1 MKKELEDYFYSLSR
15 FGIKLGLGPTSEFAK
30 QLGNPQDSFKSI
42 HVTGSNGKGSTTTFI
57 YNVIKRK
64 YIAGIYTSPHLRR
77 FNERIIVQD
86 KEIEDSFIE
95 NFLEKYKP
103 VIKLNDEE
111 VNLTFFEY
119 TTVMAFEYFR
129 AKGVQYAAIEVGLG
143 GRLDSTNIIKSEAA
157 VITSISLEH
166 ADKLGGYIESI
177 AREKAGIIKEGKPVV
192 VNQVPLKAM
201 IEIER
206 VARSKNAPLIKFSN
220 NMISDVEYS
229 LKGTKFKLKYRDYDF
244 NFVLKSLGKHQ
255 IQNASMAAI
264 SLVESGAVTEKE
276 IIEEGINST
285 VVPGRMEIRS
295 TNPLIILDGSHN
307 SEAARVLAEN
317 IKLYGIKNPTILA
330 AILKDKN
337 SYNVLNNLST
347 VSDHIIITEPN
358 EEERKKSAEEL
369 AAEAKLFFKDV
380 EIIKKPHDAIKS
392 ILDRKL
398 DTVITGSMYLVGEA
412 ENILDNL
419 LNHSGNSNGT
429 FMS

>member
-1 MKKELEDYFYSLSR
+1 MNRELENYFYSLSR
-15 FGIKLGLGPTSEFAK
+15 FGIKLGLGPTSEFARE
-30 QLGNPQDSFKSI
+30 LGNPQDSFKSI

-57 YNVIKRK
+57 YNVLKRR
-64 YIAGIYTSPHLRR
+64 YLAGIYTSPHLRR

-86 KEIEDSFIE
+86 REIEDSFIE
-95 NFLEKYKP
+95 SFLKKYKP
-103 VIKLNDEE
+103 VVRLNDEE

-119 TTVMAFEYFR
+119 TTVMAFQYF
-129 AKGVQYAAIEVGLG
+129 KEMGVQYAAIEVGLG
-143 GRLDSTNIIKSEAA
+143 GRLDSTNIIKSEAS

-201 IEIER
+201 MEIEK
-206 VARSKNAPLIKFSN
+206 VAKSKKSPIIKFRNEMVSN
-220 NMISDVEYS
+220 IEYS
-229 LKGTKFKLKYRDYDF
+229 IEGTKFRLKYGDYDF
-244 NFVLKSLGKHQ
+244 NFNLKSIGKHQ

-264 SLVESGAVTEKE
+264 SLIESGAVTEKE
-276 IIEEGINST
+276 VIEEGINNT
-285 VVPGRMEIRS
+285 IVPGRMEIRS
-295 TNPLIILDGSHN
+295 RNPLIILDGSHN

-317 IKLYGIKNPTILA
+317 IKLYGIKNPTILV

-369 AAEAKLFFKDV
+369 ALEAKSFFKDV
-380 EIIKKPHDAIKS
+380 EIIKKPEEAIKS
-392 ILDRKL
+392 ILQRKL

-419 LNHSGNSNGT
+419 LNN
-429 FMS
+429 

>member
-1 MKKELEDYFYSLSR
+1 MNRELENYFYSLSR
-15 FGIKLGLGPTSEFAK
+15 FGIKLGLGPTSEFARE
-30 QLGNPQDSFKSI
+30 LGNPQDSFKSI

-57 YNVIKRK
+57 YNVLKRR
-64 YIAGIYTSPHLRR
+64 YLAGIYTSPHLRR

-86 KEIEDSFIE
+86 REIEDSFIE
-95 NFLEKYKP
+95 SFLKKYKP
-103 VIKLNDEE
+103 VVRLNDEE

-119 TTVMAFEYFR
+119 TTVMAFQYF
-129 AKGVQYAAIEVGLG
+129 KEMGVQYAAIEVGLG
-143 GRLDSTNIIKSEAA
+143 GRLDSTNIIKSEAS

-201 IEIER
+201 MEIEK
-206 VARSKNAPLIKFSN
+206 VAKSKKSPIIKFRNEMVSN
-220 NMISDVEYS
+220 IEYS
-229 LKGTKFKLKYRDYDF
+229 IEGTKFRLKYGDYDF
-244 NFVLKSLGKHQ
+244 NFNLKSIGKHQ

-264 SLVESGAVTEKE
+264 SLIESGAVTEKE
-276 IIEEGINST
+276 VIEEGINNT
-285 VVPGRMEIRS
+285 IVPGRMEIRS
-295 TNPLIILDGSHN
+295 RNPLIILDGSHN

-369 AAEAKLFFKDV
+369 ALEAKSFFKDV
-380 EIIKKPHDAIKS
+380 EIIKKPEEAIKS
-392 ILDRKL
+392 ILQRKL

-419 LNHSGNSNGT
+419 LNN
-429 FMS
+429 

>member
-1 MKKELEDYFYSLSR
+1 MNRELENYFYSLSR
-15 FGIKLGLGPTSEFAK
+15 FGIKLGLGPTSEFARE
-30 QLGNPQDSFKSI
+30 LGNPQDSFKSI

-57 YNVIKRK
+57 YNVLKRR
-64 YIAGIYTSPHLRR
+64 YLAGIYTSPHLRR

-86 KEIEDSFIE
+86 REIEDSFIE
-95 NFLEKYKP
+95 SFLKKYKP
-103 VIKLNDEE
+103 VVKLNDEE

-119 TTVMAFEYFR
+119 TTVMAFQYF
-129 AKGVQYAAIEVGLG
+129 KEMGVQYAAIEVGLG
-143 GRLDSTNIIKSEAA
+143 GRLDSTNIIKSEAS

-201 IEIER
+201 MEIEK
-206 VARSKNAPLIKFSN
+206 VAKSKKSPIIKFRNEMVSN
-220 NMISDVEYS
+220 IEYS
-229 LKGTKFKLKYRDYDF
+229 IEGTKFRLKYGDYDF
-244 NFVLKSLGKHQ
+244 NFNLKSIGKHQ

-264 SLVESGAVTEKE
+264 SLIESGAVTEKE
-276 IIEEGINST
+276 VIEEGINNT
-285 VVPGRMEIRS
+285 IVPGRMEIRS
-295 TNPLIILDGSHN
+295 KNPLIILDGSHN

-317 IKLYGIKNPTILA
+317 IKLYGIKNPTILV

-369 AAEAKLFFKDV
+369 ALEAKSFFKDV
-380 EIIKKPHDAIKS
+380 EIIKKPEEAIKS
-392 ILDRKL
+392 ILQRKL

-419 LNHSGNSNGT
+419 LNN
-429 FMS
+429 

>member
-1 MKKELEDYFYSLSR
+1 MNRELENYFYSLSR
-15 FGIKLGLGPTSEFAK
+15 FGIKLGLGPTSEFARE
-30 QLGNPQDSFKSI
+30 LGNPQDSFKSI

-57 YNVIKRK
+57 YNVLKRR
-64 YIAGIYTSPHLRR
+64 YLAGIYTSPHLRR

-86 KEIEDSFIE
+86 REIEDSFIE
-95 NFLEKYKP
+95 SFLKKYKP
-103 VIKLNDEE
+103 VVRLNDEE

-119 TTVMAFEYFR
+119 TTVMAFQYF
-129 AKGVQYAAIEVGLG
+129 KEMGVQYAAIEVGLG
-143 GRLDSTNIIKSEAA
+143 GRLDSTNIIKSEAS

-201 IEIER
+201 MEIEK
-206 VARSKNAPLIKFSN
+206 VAKSKKSPIIKFRNEMVSN
-220 NMISDVEYS
+220 IEYS
-229 LKGTKFKLKYRDYDF
+229 IEGTKFRLKYGDYDF
-244 NFVLKSLGKHQ
+244 NFNLKSIGKHQ

-264 SLVESGAVTEKE
+264 SLIESGAVTEKE
-276 IIEEGINST
+276 VIEEGINNT
-285 VVPGRMEIRS
+285 IVPGRMEIRS
-295 TNPLIILDGSHN
+295 KNPLIILDGSHN

-317 IKLYGIKNPTILA
+317 IKLYGIKNPTILV

-369 AAEAKLFFKDV
+369 ALEAKSFFKDV
-380 EIIKKPHDAIKS
+380 EIIKKPEEAIKS
-392 ILDRKL
+392 ILQRKL

-419 LNHSGNSNGT
+419 LNN
-429 FMS
+429 

>member
-1 MKKELEDYFYSLSR
+1 MNRELENYFYSLSR
-15 FGIKLGLGPTSEFAK
+15 FGIKLGLGPTSEFARE
-30 QLGNPQDSFKSI
+30 LGNPQDSFKSI

-57 YNVIKRK
+57 YNVLKRR
-64 YIAGIYTSPHLRR
+64 YLAGIYTSPHLRR

-86 KEIEDSFIE
+86 REIEDSFIE
-95 NFLEKYKP
+95 SFLKKYKP
-103 VIKLNDEE
+103 VVKLNDEE

-119 TTVMAFEYFR
+119 TTVMAFQYF
-129 AKGVQYAAIEVGLG
+129 KEMGVQYAAIEVGLG
-143 GRLDSTNIIKSEAA
+143 GRLDSTNIIKSEAS

-201 IEIER
+201 MEIEK
-206 VARSKNAPLIKFSN
+206 VAKSKKSPIIKFRNEMVSN
-220 NMISDVEYS
+220 IEYS
-229 LKGTKFKLKYRDYDF
+229 IEGTKFRLKYGDYDF
-244 NFVLKSLGKHQ
+244 NFNLKSIGKHQ

-264 SLVESGAVTEKE
+264 SLIESGAVTEKE
-276 IIEEGINST
+276 VIEEGINNT
-285 VVPGRMEIRS
+285 IVPGRMEIRS
-295 TNPLIILDGSHN
+295 RNPLIILDGSHN

-369 AAEAKLFFKDV
+369 ALEAKSFFKDV
-380 EIIKKPHDAIKS
+380 EIIKKPEEAIKS
-392 ILDRKL
+392 ILQRKL

-419 LNHSGNSNGT
+419 LNN
-429 FMS
+429 